1 MTTERVAREI
11 LLRAKKEVFTG
22 NLGNTLTAFKGDGID
37 FAEIKEYNFGDDV
50 RKINWKATAKTGDVK
65 LNVFNEE
72 RELNIIVAFMLSGS
86 IRFGTVRLKQEVMA
100 ELLAMLSFSAIK
112 NADRLTTLFFS
123 DGMEHFVK
131 PTKNSGVVEDT
142 LRVALD
148 SDPIGKRADFD
159 AFCHYLNSTTRQ
171 KSIVLLIGD
180 FYGDIDLSTIAHRH
194 QIYALIV
201 RDRFEEYPDLEGEFT
216 LVDPVTLEGSELVM
230 SRAVAQKYH
239 AMRNAEDEKLYEHFL
254 EHKITHGKIYT
265 DEDIY
270 VRASQI
276 LKG

>member
-1 MTTERVAREI
+1 MIETLVKEI

-22 NLGNTLTAFKGDGID
+22 NLGNTITAFKGDGID
-37 FAEIKEYNFGDDV
+37 FAEIKEYQYGDDV

-72 RELNIIVAFMLSGS
+72 RELNIIVAFMIDGG
-86 IRFGTVRLKQEVMA
+86 INFGTVRLKQEVMA
-100 ELLAMLSFSAIK
+100 ELLALLSFSAIK
-112 NADRLTTLFFS
+112 NSDRLTTLFF
-123 DGMEHFVK
+123 DEKVQRRFK
-131 PTKNSGVVEDT
+131 PTKNLGVVEDT
-142 LRVALD
+142 VRIALE
-148 SDPIGKRADFD
+148 SDPLGKRADYE
-159 AFCHYLNSTTRQ
+159 AFCNYLNTTTRQ

-201 RDRFEEYPDLEGEFT
+201 RDRFEEHPALEGEFT
-216 LVDPVTLEGSELVM
+216 LVDPVSMRDEELYLTP
-230 SRAVAQKYH
+230 AVVREYEKALK
-239 AMRNAEDEKLYEHFL
+239 ANDEKLYEHFL
-254 EHKITHGKIYT
+254 EHKITYGKIYT

-270 VRASQI
+270 VRAAQI